1 MNNNIIINNNLNFN
15 KNPSTLQSFL
25 TIEKTFSDYKDNQFI
40 VFSSLNNKS
49 YLIYINEDKISLKL
63 CSLNSFEIKEFPN
76 IHLKTIQCIKYYRN
90 KNKDIIITS
99 SKDNSIKIFDFNN
112 CNLMC
117 LIQIKNV
124 GDYDDYNENYWIYS
138 LVMITIKD
146 YNYIITSNFWDSYLK
161 IFNFQGQLIEDN
173 FCKHD
178 DKSHTFFINYYYN
191 KKKNKYYFIKNN
203 GHPSSVT
210 SYYENSQKFHTY
222 NKVFAYNNIIYEN
235 ENVTYLILANRF
247 TLYIYD
253 FFKADLLNSISFKE
267 EHELLCTLL
276 WNNKYVIAGG
286 ADTNLY
292 VIDIQKG
299 ILIKSYNLPHNNDIF
314 TLDKIIIDNKEY
326 LLSQD
331 LDGYIKIWK

>member
-1 MNNNIIINNNLNFN
+1 MNNNIINNMNFN

-49 YLIYINEDKISLKL
+49 YLIYINEDKVSLN
-63 CSLNSFEIKEFPN
+63 CCNLNSFEIIKLKK

-112 CNLMC
+112 CNLKC
-117 LIQIKNV
+117 LTQIKNV
-124 GDYDDYNENYWIYS
+124 GDFDDYNENYWIYS
-138 LVMITIKD
+138 LVMITIKN

-173 FCKHD
+173 FCKHN

-191 KKKNKYYFIKNN
+191 KKKNKYFFIKNN

-210 SYYENSQKFHTY
+210 SYFENSQKFHTY
-222 NKVFAYNNIIYEN
+222 NNVFAYNNIIYEN
-235 ENVTYLILANRF
+235 DNITYLIFANRF

-267 EHELLCTLL
+267 EHELLCSLL
-276 WNNKYVIAGG
+276 WNNNYIIAGG

-292 VIDIQKG
+292 VIDIKNG
-299 ILIKSYNLPHNNDIF
+299 ILIKSFNLPHKNDIF
-314 TLDKIIIDNKEY
+314 SLDKIIIDNKEY

>member
-1 MNNNIIINNNLNFN
+1 MNNNIINNLNFN
-15 KNPSTLQSFL
+15 KNPSNLQSFL

-40 VFSSLNNKS
+40 AFSSLDNKS
-49 YLIYINEDKISLKL
+49 YLIYINEDKVSLNC
-63 CSLNSFEIKEFPN
+63 CSLNSFEIIEFKK

-99 SKDNSIKIFDFNN
+99 SKDNAIKIFEFNN
-112 CNLMC
+112 CNLKC
-117 LIQIKNV
+117 LTHIKNV

-138 LVMITIKD
+138 LVMITIKN

-173 FCKHD
+173 FCKHN

-191 KKKNKYYFIKNN
+191 KKKNKHFFIKNN

-210 SYYENSQKFHTY
+210 SYFENSQKFHTY
-222 NKVFAYNNIIYEN
+222 NNVFAYNNIIYEN
-235 ENVTYLILANRF
+235 DNITYLIFANRF

-267 EHELLCTLL
+267 EHELLCSLL
-276 WNNKYVIAGG
+276 WNNNYIIAGG
-286 ADTNLY
+286 ADTILY
-292 VIDIQKG
+292 VIDIKKG

-314 TLDKIIIDNKEY
+314 SLDKIVVDNKEY